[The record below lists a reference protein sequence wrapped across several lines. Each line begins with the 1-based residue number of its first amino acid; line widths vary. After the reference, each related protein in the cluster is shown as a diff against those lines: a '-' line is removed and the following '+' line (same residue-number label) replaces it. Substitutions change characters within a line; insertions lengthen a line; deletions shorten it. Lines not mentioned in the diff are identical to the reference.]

1 MSDYCQHCSKLVRRN
16 HRGILCDL
24 CKYWFHLS
32 CTSLLV
38 DDYRKLANSSDDWFC
53 RNCLSSLFPF
63 NNLDDLEFIN
73 CLFNLIHSETFNID
87 YIKNSRQLSIISKS
101 ICSDDDIDPDLNL
114 LHTNYKNSPY
124 YLDTEFNDFID
135 KSSLS
140 NANFS
145 ILHINARSLQYKIN
159 TLLGFLNNLKLSF
172 SIIAVSET
180 WANDSNEE
188 FLNIPGYN
196 KYLKSRINKP
206 GGGVAL
212 YIKDNLS
219 AVVRNDLTIFND
231 TDIDA
236 VFVDIVNGLSTKVTV
251 GAIYRPPGCDLISF
265 NEKYCQLLDRL
276 SSARNK
282 CFIAGDF
289 NINLLNY
296 ESHHET
302 EQFLNNIFSHFQY
315 PTIVRP
321 TRFCS
326 TNSTLIDNIF
336 VNNVN
341 DDYYAGLFISDISD
355 HLPIFYISGI
365 KLTHTTKMKTV
376 VKSYRNFDNSSIDKF
391 QHKLSEF
398 NWFDKLSKTDVN
410 SAYDDFLNFFS
421 SAYNECFP
429 LITKKIK
436 FNNYCKPWITPSIVI
451 SIRKKNNLYK
461 KWLIKKT
468 NESLDNYKRYKNML
482 TTVLRNAEKLYYENR
497 FTEIQDDIK
506 STWKL
511 IKSLIND
518 NKPKNESVDELSI
531 NGQVILDKQIIAHKF
546 NEYFINIGND
556 LSKKIPNVPEK
567 YTDYLKHLNVTK
579 SFFCKP
585 TNASEITDIT
595 SKLKACKSAGYDDIH
610 PSVVKSVISTIANPL
625 AHIFN
630 LSLSSGIFPNNFKI
644 AKVTPVFKNGD
655 KKLLNN
661 YRPIS
666 VLPVFSKILEKIM
679 YSRLSS
685 YLEINSF
692 LTDKQYGFRE
702 KHSTYMALVDL
713 IDKITNEIDNKKFSL
728 GIFIDLS
735 KAFDTINHTILL
747 NKLNLYGI
755 RGVANNWFRSYLHN
769 RLQYVHLQNSNSS
782 KLTVKCGVPQGSILG
797 PLLFLIHIN
806 DITKVSNIL
815 NIIMFA
821 DDTNLFLSDTNLA
834 NLINTANFEV
844 NKISTW
850 FKANKLSL
858 NISKT
863 NYIVFRT
870 KYKSIENCD
879 GIKID
884 NIKLEQ
890 VYKTKFLGVIINQA
904 LSWDDHIHMI
914 KQKIVKNT
922 GIIYKIR
929 KHLPQSVLISLYH
942 TLIHPYLDYCN
953 IVWAINKTTAL
964 NDLFIC
970 QKKIIRIV
978 TNSKPR
984 DHTVPLF
991 KNLYILPVKSI
1002 NDFQVAC
1009 FVFRCFNNLI
1019 PAKFC
1024 SMFSTN
1030 STVHSY
1036 NTRHKSNL
1044 KHNYHRLALR
1054 SHTVRIYGVMLW
1066 DSLSDELT
1074 KLTSVNYFRRHYKRL
1089 LISDL

>member
-1 MSDYCQHCSKLVRRN
+1 M
-16 HRGILCDL
+16 
-24 CKYWFHLS
+24 
-32 CTSLLV
+32 
-38 DDYRKLANSSDDWFC
+38 
-53 RNCLSSLFPF
+53 
-63 NNLDDLEFIN
+63 
-73 CLFNLIHSETFNID
+73 
-87 YIKNSRQLSIISKS
+87 
-101 ICSDDDIDPDLNL
+101 
-114 LHTNYKNSPY
+114 
-124 YLDTEFNDFID
+124 
-135 KSSLS
+135 
-140 NANFS
+140 
-145 ILHINARSLQYKIN
+145 
-159 TLLGFLNNLKLSF
+159 
-172 SIIAVSET
+172 
-180 WANDSNEE
+180 
-188 FLNIPGYN
+188 
-196 KYLKSRINKP
+196 
-206 GGGVAL
+206 
-212 YIKDNLS
+212 
-219 AVVRNDLTIFND
+219 
-231 TDIDA
+231 
-236 VFVDIVNGLSTKVTV
+236 
-251 GAIYRPPGCDLISF
+251 
-265 NEKYCQLLDRL
+265 
-276 SSARNK
+276 
-282 CFIAGDF
+282 
-289 NINLLNY
+289 
-296 ESHHET
+296 
-302 EQFLNNIFSHFQY
+302 
-315 PTIVRP
+315 
-321 TRFCS
+321 
-326 TNSTLIDNIF
+326 
-336 VNNVN
+336 
-341 DDYYAGLFISDISD
+341 
-355 HLPIFYISGI
+355 
-365 KLTHTTKMKTV
+365 
-376 VKSYRNFDNSSIDKF
+376 
-391 QHKLSEF
+391 
-398 NWFDKLSKTDVN
+398 
-410 SAYDDFLNFFS
+410 
-421 SAYNECFP
+421 
-429 LITKKIK
+429 
-436 FNNYCKPWITPSIVI
+436 
-451 SIRKKNNLYK
+451 
-461 KWLIKKT
+461 
-468 NESLDNYKRYKNML
+468 
-482 TTVLRNAEKLYYENR
+482 
-497 FTEIQDDIK
+497 
-506 STWKL
+506 
-511 IKSLIND
+511 
-518 NKPKNESVDELSI
+518 
-531 NGQVILDKQIIAHKF
+531 
-546 NEYFINIGND
+546 
-556 LSKKIPNVPEK
+556 
-567 YTDYLKHLNVTK
+567 
-579 SFFCKP
+579 
-585 TNASEITDIT
+585 
-595 SKLKACKSAGYDDIH
+595 KACKSAGYDDIH

-755 RGVANNWFRSYLHN
+755 RGVANNWFRSYLNN

-863 NYIVFRT
+863 NYIIFRT

-991 KNLYILPVKSI
+991 KNLQILPVQSL

-1054 SHTVRIYGVMLW
+1054 SHTVRIYGVIVW

-1074 KLTSVNYFRRHYKRL
+1074 KLTSINYFRRHYKRL